1 MTDYTHDIIRYLSGA
16 MTPQERHAF
25 EKKVLADPF
34 LAEALEGAEQLP
46 AAEFKEDVEALNKQ
60 ILEVEIEHEVAA
72 ASASKKVAAAAPALK
87 RGNVQKIEQT
97 RVSVFGWTVRI
108 AAGLVLVLVSGY
120 LIWQVTQPAEKQEVL
135 AMEESAPSPP
145 SASLPDTSLYKDEAG
160 EPVVAENIVDTKP
173 EKADRAGVTSSSQ
186 YQKPATV
193 KDDQEDVRDEARP
206 TEQPAVTEPLIAET
220 KPVEIAPTL
229 DVKADEIVREKLAV
243 EKEEKAKLAEAIQ
256 RETNDVAKKQAA
268 GRAMAA
274 PITGPKVIRGKVTSA
289 DDGSPLPGINVIVK
303 GTSIGTTTGAD
314 GSYHLATDVTSPVL
328 VYTFIGMQTTEVD
341 VGTRSEIDVSLAQD
355 VTQLSEVVVT
365 GYGAQRSDEPYTPTV
380 ELAHPENGNRAFR
393 QYLEKN
399 IAYPEEAKT
408 QKIEGRVTVDFFVE
422 PDGSVSGFTIIR
434 GIGGGC
440 DEELIRLIKEGPKW
454 IPTKRDNTPVRDKVR
469 VRLKFELPQ

>member
-1 MTDYTHDIIRYLSGA
+1 MTDYTHDIKRYLSGA

-34 LAEALEGAEQLP
+34 LAEALEGAEQLS
-46 AAEFKEDVEALNKQ
+46 AAEFEEDVEALNKQ
-60 ILEVEIEHEVAA
+60 ILDVEIEHEVAA
-72 ASASKKVAAAAPALK
+72 ASASKKVAASAPALK
-87 RGNVQKIEQT
+87 RAKVQRIEQT
-97 RVSVFGWTVRI
+97 RVSVFSWTLRI

-120 LIWQVTQPAEKQEVL
+120 LIWQVTQPNEKPEVL
-135 AMEESAPSPP
+135 AMEESAPPP
-145 SASLPDTSLYKDEAG
+145 ASLPDTSQYKDQAG
-160 EPVVAENIVDTKP
+160 EQAVAETIVDAEL
-173 EKADRAGVTSSSQ
+173 EKTESSGVTSSTA
-186 YQKPATV
+186 QKTETE
-193 KDDQEDVRDEARP
+193 KDDQEEVSKIAKP
-206 TEQPAVTEPLIAET
+206 TEQPTPAEPLITET
-220 KPVEIAPTL
+220 KPVEITPAL
-229 DVKADEIVREKLAV
+229 DVKADEVVREKIAV

-256 RETNDVAKKQAA
+256 RETNDVAKKQVA

-274 PITGPKVIRGKVTSA
+274 PTTGPKVIRGKVTSA

-303 GTSIGTTTGAD
+303 GTSIGTATDVD
-314 GSYHLATDVTSPVL
+314 GSYQIATDVTNPVL

-341 VGTRSEIDVSLAQD
+341 VGTRSEVDVSLSQD

-365 GYGAQRSDEPYTPTV
+365 GYGSQRSDDSYTPTV
-380 ELAHPENGNRAFR
+380 ELAYPENGNRAFR

-399 IAYPEEAKT
+399 IAYPEEAKA
-408 QKIEGRVTVDFFVE
+408 QKIEGTVTVDFFVE
-422 PDGSVSGFTIIR
+422 PDGSVTGFTIIR

-469 VRLKFELPQ
+469 VRLKFELPK

>member
-1 MTDYTHDIIRYLSGA
+1 MTDYTHDIKRYLSGA

-120 LIWQVTQPAEKQEVL
+120 LIWQVTQPDESQEVL

-145 SASLPDTSLYKDEAG
+145 SSSLPDTSLYKDAG
-160 EPVVAENIVDTKP
+160 EQVVAETIVNAKP
-173 EKADRAGVTSSSQ
+173 EKTDREGAASSTQDKKSE
-186 YQKPATV
+186 V
-193 KDDQEDVRDEARP
+193 KDDREEVRDVAKP
-206 TEQPAVTEPLIAET
+206 TEQPVVTEPLIAET
-220 KPVEIAPTL
+220 KPVEITPTL
-229 DVKADEIVREKLAV
+229 DVKADEVIREKMAV
-243 EKEEKAKLAEAIQ
+243 EKEEKAKLAETIQ

-303 GTSIGTTTGAD
+303 GTSIGTATGAD
-314 GSYHLATDVTSPVL
+314 GSYQIATDVTNPVL
-328 VYTFIGMQTTEVD
+328 VYTFIGLQTTEVD
-341 VGTRSEIDVSLAQD
+341 VGTRSEVDVSMSMD

-365 GYGAQRSDEPYTPTV
+365 GYGTQRSDDSYTPTV
-380 ELAHPENGNRAFR
+380 ELAYPENGNRAFK

-399 IAYPEEAKT
+399 MVYPEDAKT

-422 PDGSVSGFTIIR
+422 PDGSLTGFTIIR

-469 VRLKFELPQ
+469 VRLKFELPK

>member
-1 MTDYTHDIIRYLSGA
+1 MTDYTHDIKRYLSGA

-34 LAEALEGAEQLP
+34 LAEALEGAEQLSVT
-46 AAEFKEDVEALNKQ
+46 EFKEDVEALNEQ

-72 ASASKKVAAAAPALK
+72 ASAYKKVAAAAPALLK
-87 RGNVQKIEQT
+87 RAKVQKIEQT
-97 RVSVFGWTVRI
+97 RVSVFSWTVRV
-108 AAGLVLVLVSGY
+108 AAGLVLLLVSGY

-135 AMEESAPSPP
+135 AMEESAPS
-145 SASLPDTSLYKDEAG
+145 LPDTSLYKKDETG
-160 EPVVAENIVDTKP
+160 EQVVAENIVDTKP
-173 EKADRAGVTSSSQ
+173 ERADRAGVTASSQ
-186 YQKPATV
+186 YKKPEAA
-193 KDDQEDVRDEARP
+193 KDDQEEVHDVVKP
-206 TEQPAVTEPLIAET
+206 TEQPVVTEPQIAET

-229 DVKADEIVREKLAV
+229 DVKADEIVREKMAV

-256 RETNDVAKKQAA
+256 RETNDVAKKQVA
-268 GRAMAA
+268 GRALAA
-274 PITGPKVIRGKVTSA
+274 PVTGPKVIRGKVTAA
-289 DDGSPLPGINVIVK
+289 DDGSPLPGINVVVK

-314 GSYHLATDVTSPVL
+314 GSYQIAIDVTNPVL

-341 VGTRSEIDVSLAQD
+341 VGTRNEVDVSMSVD

-365 GYGAQRSDEPYTPTV
+365 GYGSQRNNEPYTPSI
-380 ELAHPENGNRAFR
+380 ELAYPENGSRAFR

-399 IAYPEEAKT
+399 IKYPEEAKA
-408 QKIEGRVTVDFFVE
+408 QKIEGRVTVEFFVE
-422 PDGSVSGFTIIR
+422 PDGSLSGFTIMR

-469 VRLKFELPQ
+469 VRLKFELP

>member
-1 MTDYTHDIIRYLSGA
+1 MTDYTHDIKQYLSGA

-34 LAEALEGAEQLP
+34 LAEALEGAEQLS
-46 AAEFKEDVEALNKQ
+46 AAEFREDVEALNKQ
-60 ILEVEIEHEVAA
+60 ILEVEHEVAA
-72 ASASKKVAAAAPALK
+72 ASASKKAAATPAFK
-87 RGNVQKIEQT
+87 RAKVHKIESS
-97 RVSVFGWTVRI
+97 RVTAFSWTVRL
-108 AAGLVLVLVSGY
+108 AAGLVIVLVSAY
-120 LIWQVTQPAEKQEVL
+120 LIWQVAQPAEKQEAL
-135 AMEESAPSPP
+135 AMEESASPP
-145 SASLPDTSLYKDEAG
+145 PPASLPDTSLYKDEAG
-160 EPVVAENIVDTKP
+160 EPVVAETIVDAKP
-173 EKADRAGVTSSSQ
+173 EKTDRAGVKSSSP
-186 YQKPATV
+186 YQKPETA
-193 KDDQEDVRDEARP
+193 KDDQEVREEARP

-256 RETNDVAKKQAA
+256 RETNDAAKKQAA

-274 PITGPKVIRGKVTSA
+274 PITGLKVIRGKVTSA

-303 GTSIGTTTGAD
+303 GTSIGTATGVD
-314 GSYHLATDVTSPVL
+314 GRYQIATDVTNPVL

-380 ELAHPENGNRAFR
+380 ELAHPENGSRAFR

-399 IAYPEEAKT
+399 IAYPEEAKI

-422 PDGSVSGFTIIR
+422 PDGSLSGFTVIR

-440 DEELIRLIKEGPKW
+440 DEELIRLIQNGPKW
-454 IPTKRDNTPVRDKVR
+454 IPTKRDNAPVRDKVR
-469 VRLKFELPQ
+469 VRLKFELPK

>member
-1 MTDYTHDIIRYLSGA
+1 MTDYTHDIKRYLSGA

-34 LAEALEGAEQLP
+34 LAEALEGAEQLS
-46 AAEFKEDVEALNKQ
+46 AAEFEEDVETLNKQ

-87 RGNVQKIEQT
+87 RAKVQKIEQK
-97 RVSVFGWTVRI
+97 RVSVFSWTLRI
-108 AAGLVLVLVSGY
+108 AAGLILVLVSGY
-120 LIWQVTQPAEKQEVL
+120 LIWEVTQPDENQEVL
-135 AMEESAPSPP
+135 AMEESAPPP
-145 SASLPDTSLYKDEAG
+145 ASLPDTSLYKDDAG
-160 EPVVAENIVDTKP
+160 EQVVAENIVDAIP
-173 EKADRAGVTSSSQ
+173 EKADRAGVTSSSPNK
-186 YQKPATV
+186 KPETE
-193 KDDQEDVRDEARP
+193 KDD
-206 TEQPAVTEPLIAET
+206 TEELGYIVKPTEPLITET
-220 KPVEIAPTL
+220 KPVEITPAL
-229 DVKADEIVREKLAV
+229 DVKAVEVVREKIAV
-243 EKEEKAKLAEAIQ
+243 EKEEKAKLAETIH
-256 RETNDVAKKQAA
+256 RETNEVAKKQAA

-274 PITGPKVIRGKVTSA
+274 PTTGPKVIRGKVTSA

-303 GTSIGTTTGAD
+303 GTSIGTATDVD
-314 GSYHLATDVTSPVL
+314 GSYQIATDVTNPVL
-328 VYTFIGMQTTEVD
+328 VYTFIGLQTTEVD
-341 VGTRSEIDVSLAQD
+341 VGTRSEVDVSMSMD

-365 GYGAQRSDEPYTPTV
+365 GYGTQRSDDSYTPTV
-380 ELAHPENGNRAFR
+380 ELAYPENGNRAFR

-399 IAYPEEAKT
+399 IVYPEAAKA

-422 PDGSVSGFTIIR
+422 PDGSLTGFTIIR

-469 VRLKFELPQ
+469 VRLKFELPK